1 VERPGNCGA
10 GISVHCA
17 CSATTPTPLARRD
30 AVVKTVRARLT
41 ATSPEWRAFA
51 DNEQKIRTEKQPVV
65 ADEIASGR
73 P

>member
-1 VERPGNCGA
+1 
-10 GISVHCA
+10 
-17 CSATTPTPLARRD
+17 
-30 AVVKTVRARLT
+30 VVKTVRARLT